1 MMIYYFTWHGFA
13 HLQRREGMLLCFCP
27 SLCRLVPNSFNS
39 FFWRGCTYWNRFI
52 TVISRPSLILGTLS
66 NCWRSYAPWTW
77 KHSFYL
83 QFPCIFAAEVTYT
96 GKNLVYRFIIM
107 IYVFR
112 SSSIF
117 GKIKQLLVEL
127 CPLDLKKLQ
136 LFAVTVHFLC
146 RSLQGRVQKC
156 FTPLVIFSELLS
168 GIHQTVRSSAKFSH
182 FWLLQKNW
190 ANTNET
196 WRKSSLSKGIQ
207 VF

>member
-1 MMIYYFTWHGFA
+1 MVLPIFKEGRAYCFA
-13 HLQRREGMLLCFCP
+13 SVHLSVGWSWTVSIHFL
-27 SLCRLVPNSFNS
+27 
-39 FFWRGCTYWNRFI
+39 WRGCTYWNRFI

-66 NCWRSYAPWTW
+66 NCWQIYAPWTW

-127 CPLDLKKLQ
+127 CPLDLKK
-136 LFAVTVHFLC
+136 FTIICSYRSF
-146 RSLQGRVQKC
+146 SLQKSPREG
-156 FTPLVIFSELLS
+156 
-168 GIHQTVRSSAKFSH
+168 AK
-182 FWLLQKNW
+182 
-190 ANTNET
+190 
-196 WRKSSLSKGIQ
+196 
-207 VF
+207 VFHTSCNL

>member
-1 MMIYYFTWHGFA
+1 MNDDLLFYMTW
-13 HLQRREGMLLCFCP
+13 FCP
-27 SLCRLVPNSFNS
+27 SSKKGGSRTVSIHFL
-39 FFWRGCTYWNRFI
+39 WRGCTYWNRFI

-66 NCWRSYAPWTW
+66 NCWQSYAPWTW

-127 CPLDLKKLQ
+127 CPLDLKKITIICSYRS
-136 LFAVTVHFLC
+136 F
-146 RSLQGRVQKC
+146 SLQ
-156 FTPLVIFSELLS
+156 
-168 GIHQTVRSSAKFSH
+168 
-182 FWLLQKNW
+182 
-190 ANTNET
+190 
-196 WRKSSLSKGIQ
+196 KSPRECAE
-207 VF
+207 VFHTSCNF

>member
-1 MMIYYFTWHGFA
+1 MVLPIFKEGRAYCFA
-13 HLQRREGMLLCFCP
+13 FVHLSVSWSRTVSIHFL
-27 SLCRLVPNSFNS
+27 
-39 FFWRGCTYWNRFI
+39 WRGCTYWSRFI
-52 TVISRPSLILGTLS
+52 KVISRPSLILGTLS
-66 NCWRSYAPWTW
+66 SCWQSYAPWTW
-77 KHSFYL
+77 KHSCYL

-127 CPLDLKKLQ
+127 CPLDLEKLQ
-136 LFAVTVHFLC
+136 LFAVTIHFLC
-146 RSLQGRVQKC
+146 RSLQGRVRKC

-190 ANTNET
+190 ANTNKT
-196 WRKSSLSKGIQ
+196 WHKSSLSKGIR